1 MLTNHHW
8 PGNVRELRNAIE
20 HAFVMCD
27 DDVIL
32 PEHLPPSTRTSDEH
46 VAVASSGGGVKDKLA
61 QIERA
66 SIVKALA
73 DENANQT
80 RAAKRLGMS
89 RRALIY
95 KMGKYDIKRP
105 RKS

>member
-1 MLTNHHW
+1 M
-8 PGNVRELRNAIE
+8 
-20 HAFVMCD
+20 
-27 DDVIL
+27 
-32 PEHLPPSTRTSDEH
+32 
-46 VAVASSGGGVKDKLA
+46 KDKLA

-73 DENANQT
+73 DENGNQT

-95 KMGKYDIKRP
+95 KMGKYEIKRQ
-105 RKS
+105 R